1 MASTRGRKHRSAT
14 QWQKLLDR
22 FAASGLKVADFC
34 QSEGICEASFYRWR
48 SLLGNTHQTP
58 SPAARHDAPEFVD
71 LGTLSPP
78 SASRLDIR
86 LELGGGIVLH
96 LVRG

>member
-1 MASTRGRKHRSAT
+1 MASTRGRKHHSAT

-48 SLLGNTHQTP
+48 SLLGYAHQTP
-58 SPAARHDAPEFVD
+58 SPATRHEVSGFVD
-71 LGTLSPP
+71 LGSLSPP

-86 LELGGGIVLH
+86 LGLGGGIVLH